1 MGLSAGAQI
10 EPRADILLKA
20 RQAALS
26 KANDRVRELR
36 CPEHGEGVTLAL
48 EGSAVSVSGCC
59 DTFRRYAATVI
70 CGN

>member
-1 MGLSAGAQI
+1 MGLSANTNI
-10 EPRADILLKA
+10 EPLADILLKT
-20 RQAALS
+20 RQSALS
-26 KANDRVRELR
+26 KAEDRVRELR

-59 DTFRRYAATVI
+59 DAFRRYAATVI

>member
-1 MGLSAGAQI
+1 MGLSANAHV
-10 EPRADILLKA
+10 EPRGELLQKA

-26 KANDRVRELR
+26 RAEDRVRELR
-36 CPEHGEGVTLAL
+36 CPEHGEGVRLAL

-59 DTFRRYAATVI
+59 ETFRRYAATVI